1 MFCRKCGKKI
11 PEDSVY
17 CPICGAEIEIQS
29 LHLSDDVDDS
39 NQNETVFMPMVN
51 EDNARSEEKNI
62 STVNP
67 LNKIS
72 NANSKKILVFVGVAV
87 ILITILGVWLY
98 SSGLKNVTID
108 GNSSKL
114 TVASPV
120 YLADAK
126 LNHVGPGIK
135 KYTYKRGSSDRFV
148 FEVSCLELYKYVSP
162 RDLKDISKT
171 MAAGF
176 KKDRSGFTAD
186 KFDDIKI
193 NNKDGIKI
201 LGTLSVNGIQHR
213 IKCVNFNCFNEIWTI
228 YIEYDPSDNTAEEES
243 EKIINSI
250 KIIPVEKKGNS

>member
-1 MFCRKCGKKI
+1 
-11 PEDSVY
+11 
-17 CPICGAEIEIQS
+17 
-29 LHLSDDVDDS
+29 
-39 NQNETVFMPMVN
+39 
-51 EDNARSEEKNI
+51 
-62 STVNP
+62 
-67 LNKIS
+67 
-72 NANSKKILVFVGVAV
+72 
-87 ILITILGVWLY
+87 
-98 SSGLKNVTID
+98 
-108 GNSSKL
+108 
-114 TVASPV
+114 
-120 YLADAK
+120 
-126 LNHVGPGIK
+126 
-135 KYTYKRGSSDRFV
+135 
-148 FEVSCLELYKYVSP
+148 
-162 RDLKDISKT
+162 